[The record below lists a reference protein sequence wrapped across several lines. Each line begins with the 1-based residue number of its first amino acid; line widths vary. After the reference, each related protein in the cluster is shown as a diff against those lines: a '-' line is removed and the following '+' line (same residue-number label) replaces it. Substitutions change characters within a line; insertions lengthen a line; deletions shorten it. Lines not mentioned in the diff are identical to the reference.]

1 MENRT
6 AGGTQ
11 RRDDEAFAAANESS
25 WSGASFRDELETR
38 MDDARD
44 ALTRADQSL
53 RNTVRERPFMAVG
66 MALAV
71 GYLIS
76 RGLARR

>member
-6 AGGTQ
+6 DRATQ
-11 RRDDEAFAAANESS
+11 DRGQAQFAAANQLPGN
-25 WSGASFRDELETR
+25 GASLLEGIETR
-38 MDDARD
+38 MGDARD

-53 RNTVRERPFMAVG
+53 RATVRERPFMAVG

>member
-6 AGGTQ
+6 DRATLHRGQ
-11 RRDDEAFAAANESS
+11 DQFAAANQLPGNGTSLRE
-25 WSGASFRDELETR
+25 GIETR
-38 MDDARD
+38 MGDARD

-53 RNTVRERPFMAVG
+53 RATVRERPFMAVG

>member
-6 AGGTQ
+6 ERATQ
-11 RRDDEAFAAANESS
+11 HSGQVQFAAANEPPGN
-25 WSGASFRDELETR
+25 GASLLQGIETR
-38 MDDARD
+38 IDGARD
-44 ALTRADQSL
+44 ALTRADQTL
-53 RNTVRERPFMAVG
+53 RATVRERPFMAVG

-71 GYLIS
+71 GYLVS